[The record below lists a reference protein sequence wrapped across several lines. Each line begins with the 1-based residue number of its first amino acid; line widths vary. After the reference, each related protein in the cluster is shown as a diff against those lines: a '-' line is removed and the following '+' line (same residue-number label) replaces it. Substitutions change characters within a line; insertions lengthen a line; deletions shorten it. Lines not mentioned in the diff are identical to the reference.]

1 EGGNMKITYTG
12 QNGYVVETGIAN
24 IVFDFCGG
32 VLPAMAKDLPLLVFV
47 SHGQAL
53 HFDPVIF
60 SFVSEYPNV
69 QFFLSHDILLTEEVQ
84 KQYGITRSVMRK
96 ISFLPEGVRRV
107 IPLKGENGKNDYII
121 LETIKTCREGIAWL
135 LNIAG
140 KRIYY
145 AGDMNWWVWENDS
158 RQVFNQR
165 TARFKHYMETLYDR
179 EIYLAFANF
188 VSAQEKYS
196 RLGID
201 YLLNTADVAN
211 VVPMGFGLDTEAV
224 LTYRQERC
232 TKGLP
237 ADAEVIVL
245 TSPGESKI
253 LL

>member
-1 EGGNMKITYTG
+1 MKITYTG

-32 VLPAMAKDLPLLVFV
+32 SLPVMSKELPLLVFV

-69 QFFLSHDILLTEEVQ
+69 QFFLSHDILLTEELQ
-84 KQYGITRSVMRK
+84 KQYGITRSILKK

-107 IPLKGENGKNDYII
+107 IPLKGKNGENDYII
-121 LETIKTCREGIAWL
+121 LETIKTCGEGIAWL

-140 KRIYY
+140 KRVYY

-165 TARFKHYMETLYDR
+165 TARFKHYMETLYNR
-179 EIYLAFANF
+179 EIYLAFADL
-188 VSAQEKYS
+188 VPEQGKYS
-196 RLGID
+196 RLGIE

-211 VVPMGFGLDTEAV
+211 VVPMSFGD
-224 LTYRQERC
+224 
-232 TKGLP
+232 KG
-237 ADAEVIVL
+237 AEVLVYEQECREKRHSTRIL
-245 TSPGESKI
+245 TLTGSGDAMT
-253 LL
+253 LDV